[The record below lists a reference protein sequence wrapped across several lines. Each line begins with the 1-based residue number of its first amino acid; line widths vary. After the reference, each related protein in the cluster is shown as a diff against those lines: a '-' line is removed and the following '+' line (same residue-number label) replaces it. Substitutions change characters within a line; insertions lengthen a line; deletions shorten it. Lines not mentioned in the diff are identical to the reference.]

1 MFAGNIQ
8 SPWCFFGGHP
18 VYDYDEDVK
27 SFRGAHECVA
37 LAMYSSAPLKH
48 HPSSPLPQRVLLLP
62 LGLRLLLVL
71 LVF

>member
-1 MFAGNIQ
+1 MDKKTVR
-8 SPWCFFGGHP
+8 HP
-18 VYDYDEDVK
+18 IYDYDEDVK

-37 LAMYSSAPLKH
+37 LAMYSSAPFKH
-48 HPSSPLPQRVLLLP
+48 HPSFPLPQRVLLLP